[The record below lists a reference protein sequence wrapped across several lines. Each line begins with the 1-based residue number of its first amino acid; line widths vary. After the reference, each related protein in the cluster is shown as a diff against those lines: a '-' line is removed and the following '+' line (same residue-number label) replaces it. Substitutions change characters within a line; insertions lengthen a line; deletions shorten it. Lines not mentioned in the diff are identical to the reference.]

1 MNFSYNMPTQI
12 FFGKDILKSKSNIFR
27 SIGKKAFIITGKTS
41 SKKNGSLKDVED
53 ILKNQSI
60 DYVIFDD
67 IEENPSVET
76 ISRAEDIGKTNK
88 VDFIIGIGGG
98 SPIDAAKAISIL
110 IKNRSID
117 AYDIF
122 TTPNLKAFPVIAV
135 PTTAGT
141 GTEVTQ
147 YAILTNNISKT
158 KMNFNQ
164 SVFPAYAFLD
174 PSYMLNTPNN
184 ITINTAIDA
193 LSHLIEGYLSIDS
206 NIASDMFAREGL
218 RIFSNCLENIKNNN
232 YTYETRENLALASL
246 FAGIVIAQSGTSL
259 PHGMGYA
266 LTYNFEF
273 PHGKANGILLKGY
286 LELCNKT
293 PELKVKVMEILSIL
307 GFSNLTDFGMYI
319 YAVLGDNKSISED
332 LLSQY
337 AMNMVSN
344 EGKLKKH
351 LGKVAYDDI
360 YNIYVKA
367 LYTKGD

>member
-12 FFGKDILKSKSNIFR
+12 FFGKDILKSNDNIFDHV
-27 SIGKKAFIITGKTS
+27 GKKAFIITGKNS
-41 SKKNGSLKDVED
+41 SKKNGSLKDIED
-53 ILKNQSI
+53 ILKNRSI
-60 DYVIFDD
+60 EYVIFDS

-76 ISRAEDIGKTNK
+76 VSKAVDIGKANK

-98 SPIDAAKAISIL
+98 SPIDAAKAISVL
-110 IKNRSID
+110 IKNPSVD

-122 TTPNLKAFPVIAV
+122 TTPNLKAFPVIAI

-147 YAILTNNISKT
+147 YAILTNNIYQT

-164 SVFPAYAFLD
+164 SVFPTYAFLD
-174 PSYMLNTPNN
+174 PSYMLNTPHS
-184 ITINTAIDA
+184 ITVNTAIDA
-193 LSHLIEGYLSIDS
+193 LSHLIEGYLSVDS
-206 NIASDMFAREGL
+206 NVVSNMFAKEGL
-218 RIFSNCLENIKNNN
+218 RIFSNCLDNIKNSC
-232 YTYETRENLALASL
+232 YKYETRENLALASL

-266 LTYNFEF
+266 LTYNFDF
-273 PHGKANGILLKGY
+273 PHGKANGVLLSGY

-293 PELKVKVMEILSIL
+293 PELKVKVNEILSIL
-307 GFSNLTDFGMYI
+307 GFASLTDFDI
-319 YAVLGDNKSISED
+319 FINDVLGHSKLISKD

-351 LGKVAYDDI
+351 LGKVNYDDI

-367 LYTKGD
+367 LHTS